1 MITGATKNKVDD
13 IWQRMWEGGVTN
25 PIEVIMQLTY
35 LMFMKSLDDKELE
48 AENMEMLGMTAKA
61 CVPANGGRT
70 GNPLEPVQGSS
81 CGADV

>member
-35 LMFMKSLDDKELE
+35 LMFMKSLDDKELRSRE
-48 AENMEMLGMTAKA
+48 H
-61 CVPANGGRT
+61 
-70 GNPLEPVQGSS
+70 GNAGDD
-81 CGADV
+81 C

>member
-48 AENMEMLGMTAKA
+48 AENMEMLGMTAKHVFPQTEDHA
-61 CVPANGGRT
+61 FG
-70 GNPLEPVQGSS
+70 
-81 CGADV
+81 

>member
-48 AENMEMLGMTAKA
+48 AENMEMLGMTAKH
-61 CVPANGGRT
+61 VFPQTEGRT

>member
-35 LMFMKSLDDKELE
+35 
-48 AENMEMLGMTAKA
+48 
-61 CVPANGGRT
+61 
-70 GNPLEPVQGSS
+70 S
-81 CGADV
+81 CS